1 MTTLQ
6 SVSVA
11 QALRRV
17 NDLPYS
23 NVRHNPTKGQHVVE
37 VDLTA
42 TLLAEVV
49 SHATVLDSS
58 RGQVLLL
65 PQPPESI
72 DLRVVKE
79 EERSKLH
86 NKG

>member
-11 QALRRV
+11 QALGRV
-17 NDLPYS
+17 HDLPHS
-23 NVRHNPTKGQHVVE
+23 NVRHNPAKGQHIVE

-49 SHATVLDSS
+49 GHATVLDSP

-65 PQPPESI
+65 PQPPESV

-79 EERSKLH
+79 EERSELRD
-86 NKG
+86 KG